1 MLKTDKALSKEEIA
15 KSFVYT
21 AIDKIKPR
29 TSSWKVQSKLYVRV
43 VSATKVYTLSEN

>member
-21 AIDKIKPR
+21 AIDKNK
-29 TSSWKVQSKLYVRV
+29 TEDLLESSK
-43 VSATKVYTLSEN
+43 